1 MGDNMKRAK
10 TRYYVVAA
18 TFAVL
23 LAAVAYA
30 LAPARDAALAP
41 LQLTTALVA
50 LNPDDPAQLS
60 VGRLRYM
67 GGLVLKST
75 NDSFGGLS
83 GLRAG
88 ANGRMLA
95 ISDTGYWVAFT
106 TVERDGR
113 LVGVSDGI
121 ITPILDA
128 AGKPPVDKEAG
139 DAEGLEWDPATGDA
153 VVSFEQDHRL
163 QFYRGIDPANPATLA
178 QAATQVRRDPAT
190 AKWPDNAGG
199 ESVARSGDG
208 TLAVISEDAIDNYG
222 RHDLLLIDG
231 DATRRLGYVSP
242 KGTRPTDAVLLAAPD
257 TLLIVNRSYSPLGGV
272 TAVLEILDIGALAKL
287 PDSGVAGTAQQQIAR
302 LAKPLT
308 VDNMEGIALR
318 REGGRTFVYLVSD
331 DNFNPLQR
339 TILLKFELLPE

>member
-1 MGDNMKRAK
+1 MGDRMKRTK
-10 TRYYVVAA
+10 TRYYIVASIAVV
-18 TFAVL
+18 
-23 LAAVAYA
+23 LAAVVFL
-30 LAPARDAALAP
+30 LAPPRVAAMQP
-41 LQLTTALVA
+41 LPLTATSIA
-50 LNPDDPAQLS
+50 LNPDDPNQQQ

-75 NDSFGGLS
+75 DDGFGGLS

-88 ANGRMLA
+88 PDNRMLA
-95 ISDTGYWVAFT
+95 VTDTGNWVTFT
-106 TVERDGR
+106 TIERDGR
-113 LVGVSDGI
+113 LVGVSDGS

-139 DAEGLEWDPATGDA
+139 DAEALEWDPVTGDA
-153 VVSFEQDHRL
+153 IVSFEQDHRL
-163 QFYRGIDPANPATLA
+163 QFYRGIDPAKPDTLL
-178 QAATQVRRDPAT
+178 QAAIQVRRDPAT

-199 ESVARSGDG
+199 ESVARLGDG
-208 TLAVISEDAIDNYG
+208 TLAVLSEDAIDNYG
-222 RHDLLLIDG
+222 RHDLLLITG
-231 DATRRLGYVSP
+231 DATRRLGYASP
-242 KGTRPTDAVLLAAPD
+242 KGTRPTDAILLAAPD
-257 TLLIVNRSYSPLGGV
+257 TILIVNRSYSPLGGV

-287 PDSGVAGTAQQQIAR
+287 PDSGVAGAAQQPVAR

-318 REGGRTFVYLVSD
+318 REGDRTFVYLVSD